1 MENSVAVPKKTENRI
16 TMCSSNS
23 TSVICLK
30 KLKTES
36 LRDNLYTHV
45 HSSIIHN
52 SQNVE
57 ATLKYPPMDKWI
69 KKMWYIDTMEYY
81 AALKRKEIMTHATTW
96 MNLEDVLKD
105 ISQILHDSI
114 FTRYLE

>member
-1 MENSVAVPKKTENRI
+1 MENSVAVPKKIENRI
-16 TMCSSNS
+16 TTCSSNY
-23 TSVICLK
+23 TSVICPK

-45 HSSIIHN
+45 HSSILHN

-69 KKMWYIDTMEYY
+69 KKMWYVHTMEYY
-81 AALKRKEIMTHATTW
+81 AALKRKEIMTRATW
-96 MNLEDVLKD
+96 MNLEDALKD